1 MNKEFI
7 KKLRFGSLKEDFFE
21 LFRNILLKDIILF
34 SIFPIILL
42 SIMLLP
48 EAIRQILSFS
58 IYEPSWWQFFSH
70 SFVHKDW
77 GHFLNNLRGYLI
89 FGFILF
95 IFANKIKEKNVLF
108 WLVLSIIIS
117 LPILS
122 SLVEFMFYPKLLPMI
137 KTSQG
142 ASGIVSALLGIL
154 PIFWIYYFSKKEK
167 TNFTTTY
174 YLNIVMLYVASLFV
188 FIYTGIH
195 KRLLINVALLTLFL
209 FFIFIYRKN
218 IKLILKSIAE
228 ESKGNILFYFILF
241 FIPLFFILAPTI
253 LFPTNVI
260 QGNSLVDFFMHYIGL
275 VYGILISFIFFKVKF
290 SRPPV

>member
-142 ASGIVSALLGIL
+142 ASGI
-154 PIFWIYYFSKKEK
+154 
-167 TNFTTTY
+167 
-174 YLNIVMLYVASLFV
+174 
-188 FIYTGIH
+188 H

-275 VYGILISFIFFKVKF
+275 VYGLLISFIFFKVKF